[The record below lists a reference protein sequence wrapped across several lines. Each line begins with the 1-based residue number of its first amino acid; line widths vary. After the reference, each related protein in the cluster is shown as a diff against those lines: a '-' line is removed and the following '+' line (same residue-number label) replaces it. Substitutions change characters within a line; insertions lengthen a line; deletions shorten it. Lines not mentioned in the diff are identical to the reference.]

1 MQLYSARRAQRHRQI
16 AADVVALVLIGA
28 SVAAGI
34 AVGALIG
41 TLAAL
46 GRGIE
51 SAGSGFQNTMADAAG
66 TLGGIPLIGAGASS
80 PFASASSAGQTL
92 AEAGRQQQEFVGNVA
107 LGTGLVVAAL
117 PIALVLLVWLRP
129 RLAFVRRA
137 SLVRGLSASP
147 AGTELLALRALVG
160 QPPRELVALAADPV
174 AAWRRGD
181 PATIRSLAA
190 LELQSSGVPGR
201 FLRLDEAPTA

>member
-1 MQLYSARRAQRHRQI
+1 MIGGMQLYSAQPAERIRQI
-16 AADVVALVLIGA
+16 VADVFAIAFIIA
-28 SVAAGI
+28 SVLAGV

-51 SAGSGFQNTMADAAG
+51 SAGSGFENTMADAAG
-66 TLGGIPLIGAGASS
+66 TLGSIPLLGDSASA

-92 AEAGRQQQEFVGNVA
+92 AEAGRQQQQFVGNVA
-107 LGTGLVVAAL
+107 LVTGIVIAAL

-137 SLVRGLSASP
+137 ALVSRLSATP
-147 AGTELLALRALVG
+147 GGTELLALRALVG
-160 QPPRELVALAADPV
+160 QRPEALVAGSADPV
-174 AAWRRGD
+174 SGWRRGD

-190 LELQSSGVPGR
+190 LELRSAGVR
-201 FLRLDEAPTA
+201 AR